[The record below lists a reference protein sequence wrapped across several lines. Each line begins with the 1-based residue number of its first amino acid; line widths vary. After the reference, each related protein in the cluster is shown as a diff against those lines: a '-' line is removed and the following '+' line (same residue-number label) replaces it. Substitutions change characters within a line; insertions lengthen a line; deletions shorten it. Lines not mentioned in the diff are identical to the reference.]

1 MDRCAPLSALLEPLA
16 LTVLGHV
23 SDGAQTLV
31 LIGPDEPAFWDR
43 FTDSPEYHDGAADPM
58 DRWSRR
64 VLTDIATQVGGKA
77 VFPFGGPPFEPFQS
91 WALASGQFWT
101 SPIGFLVHETRGLFV
116 SFRGAIRLPAP
127 LPAIAAASPCPDC
140 AAPCAS
146 ACPVDAFRHGYDV
159 VACKAHIASPEGQD
173 CMTQGCRA
181 RRACPVGQG
190 LRLPDHAR
198 FHMEAF
204 A

>member
-1 MDRCAPLSALLEPLA
+1 MDRYAHLSELLEPPA
-16 LTVLGHV
+16 LTVLGHT
-23 SDGAQTLV
+23 SDGPQTLA

-43 FTDSPEYHDGAADPM
+43 FTDSPEYRDGEADPM

-64 VLTDIATQVGGKA
+64 VLTDIATQVEGEA

-101 SPIGFLVHETRGLFV
+101 SPIGFLVHQTRGLFV
-116 SFRGAIRLPAP
+116 SFRGAIRLPVAQP
-127 LPAIAAASPCPDC
+127 TPVGASPCPDC
-140 AAPCAS
+140 PAPCAV

-159 VACKAHIASPEGQD
+159 AACKAHIATPAGRD
-173 CMTQGCRA
+173 CLTRGCRA